1 MASKVANC
9 DGLILLI
16 ERIDCRLDRS
26 IRFARPTAQTYTA
39 AMEIII
45 RDVTVHDLDAVLS
58 LNQSEVPH
66 VGSVD
71 IERMHWFA
79 TNAHYFRV
87 AIKDERIAAY
97 LIGLRPG
104 TSYASP
110 NYLWFCDRYSDFA
123 YVDRVAVATF
133 GRRLGLASR
142 LYDDFAASVP
152 DIVEVMTCE
161 VNLRPP
167 NESSM
172 RFHRQ
177 LGFHQVGSQ
186 ATEGGSKEVAMLA
199 KQLRNES

>member
-1 MASKVANC
+1 MTVR
-9 DGLILLI
+9 LFLI

-26 IRFARPTAQTYTA
+26 IRFAPPTAQTYTVV
-39 AMEIII
+39 MEIII
-45 RDVTVHDLDAVLS
+45 RDVAAQDLDAVLS

-87 AIKDERIAAY
+87 ALKDDSIAAY

-104 TSYASP
+104 TRYASP
-110 NYLWFCDRYSDFA
+110 NYLWFCDRYADFA
-123 YVDRVAVATF
+123 YVDRVAVAEF

-142 LYDDFAASVP
+142 LYDDFAASLP
-152 DIVEVMTCE
+152 DTVEVMTCE

-172 RFHRQ
+172 RFHQQ
-177 LGFHQVGSQ
+177 LGFRQVGSQ
-186 ATEGGSKEVAMLA
+186 TTEGGSKEVAMLA
-199 KQLRNES
+199 KQLRNEEQRNER

>member
-1 MASKVANC
+1 M
-9 DGLILLI
+9 D
-16 ERIDCRLDRS
+16 
-26 IRFARPTAQTYTA
+26 
-39 AMEIII
+39 III
-45 RDVTVHDLDAVLS
+45 RDVVDQDLDAVLS

-66 VGSVD
+66 VGSID

-79 TNAHYFRV
+79 ANAHYFRV
-87 AIKDERIAAY
+87 ATKEDQIAAY

-110 NYLWFCDRYSDFA
+110 NYLWFCDRHRDFA
-123 YVDRVAVATF
+123 YVDRVAVAEF

-152 DIVEVMTCE
+152 DTVEVMTCE

-167 NESSM
+167 NDSSM

-177 LGFHQVGSQ
+177 LGFRQVGSQ
-186 ATEGGSKEVAMLA
+186 ITEGGSKEVAMLA
-199 KQLRNES
+199 KRLRDEDQRGED